1 MTPINLDTA
10 RPTEATDA
18 ASDRFSWKRVAEVAR
33 YFSTVTNRQLL
44 VYAIISAIFAVL
56 LLLPLDG
63 VAQAGIFTL
72 EFSVL
77 PIMFQLAPIA
87 FAKSGDTRVV
97 DRMLPAKASE
107 KFTFYILYLLVA
119 VPIAVYV
126 LPEGAMWLYGKIPA
140 IHTDAMMGVKNMH
153 FGNPPIVICMNILA
167 AVAGS
172 MTCLFVTL
180 YARHSRI
187 IKAVISTFAVQF
199 TVGILGAVYGMYA
212 VFQAGFN
219 DGLDGKMMSPEQQ
232 QDFAHKIISDFSQ
245 ATPYMVSIISLLAVY
260 TGLMLWLTYR
270 TLRKRNL

>member
-10 RPTEATDA
+10 RPTETTDA

-56 LLLPLDG
+56 LLLPLNG
-63 VAQAGIFTL
+63 VAQTGIFTL
-72 EFSVL
+72 VFSVL
-77 PIMFQLAPIA
+77 PILFQLAPIA

-97 DRMLPAKASE
+97 DRMLPARASE

-119 VPIAVYV
+119 TPIAVYA
-126 LPEGAMWLYGKIPA
+126 LPEFAMWLYGKIPA
-140 IHTDAMMGVKNMH
+140 IQTDAMMGVKNMH
-153 FGNPPIVICMNILA
+153 FGNPPVLICMNVLA

-180 YARHSRI
+180 YARQSRI
-187 IKAVISTFAVQF
+187 IKAVISTFAVQSV
-199 TVGILGAVYGMYA
+199 VGILGAVYGMYA
-212 VFQAGFN
+212 VFRQGVMDGIAGK
-219 DGLDGKMMSPEQQ
+219 DITREQQ
-232 QDFAHKIISDFSQ
+232 ETFVQNIVSDFTH
-245 ATPYMVSIISLLAVY
+245 ATPYLVTVISLLAVY

>member
-33 YFSTVTNRQLL
+33 YFSTVANRQLL

-119 VPIAVYV
+119 VPIAVYA

-140 IHTDAMMGVKNMH
+140 IQTDAMMGVKNMH

-212 VFQAGFN
+212 VFRQGVMDGIAGK
-219 DGLDGKMMSPEQQ
+219 DITPEQQ
-232 QDFAHKIISDFSQ
+232 ETLVQNIVSDFTH
-245 ATPYMVSIISLLAVY
+245 ATPYLVTVISLLAVY